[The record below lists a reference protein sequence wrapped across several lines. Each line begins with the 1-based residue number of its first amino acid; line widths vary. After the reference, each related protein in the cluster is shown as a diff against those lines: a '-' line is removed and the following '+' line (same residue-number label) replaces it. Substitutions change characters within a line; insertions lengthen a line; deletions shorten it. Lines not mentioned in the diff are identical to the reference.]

1 MKLLDQWG
9 VDEMKYKINN
19 LEVKND
25 EEYQEL
31 LEINETLKH
40 IKSNLNDVD
49 ELIGSGVVE

>member
-1 MKLLDQWG
+1 MKW
-9 VDEMKYKINN
+9 KINN

-31 LEINETLKH
+31 LEINEILKH
-40 IKSNLNDVD
+40 IKNNLNDVD

>member
-1 MKLLDQWG
+1 MKW
-9 VDEMKYKINN
+9 KINN

-31 LEINETLKH
+31 LEINETLKQ
-40 IKSNLNDVD
+40 IKNNLNDVD

>member
-1 MKLLDQWG
+1 MKW
-9 VDEMKYKINN
+9 KINN

-40 IKSNLNDVD
+40 IKNNLNDVD

>member
-1 MKLLDQWG
+1 MKW
-9 VDEMKYKINN
+9 KINN

-31 LEINETLKH
+31 LEINETLKR
-40 IKSNLNDVD
+40 IKNNLNDVD

>member
-1 MKLLDQWG
+1 
-9 VDEMKYKINN
+9 MKYKINN

>member
-1 MKLLDQWG
+1 MKW
-9 VDEMKYKINN
+9 KINN

-31 LEINETLKH
+31 LEINESLKH
-40 IKSNLNDVD
+40 IKNNLNDVD